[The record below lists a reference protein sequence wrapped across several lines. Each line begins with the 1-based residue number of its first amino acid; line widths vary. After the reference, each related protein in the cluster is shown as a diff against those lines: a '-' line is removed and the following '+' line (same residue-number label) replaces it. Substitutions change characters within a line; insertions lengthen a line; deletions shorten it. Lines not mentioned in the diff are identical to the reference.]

1 MAKTKT
7 TTILDYG
14 SIYDRS
20 SFIHF
25 PAYYAQ
31 LTGKVASIINVF
43 NIDQKPLK
51 DRLLNK
57 YEIEEYNII
66 QSREYIPAVQSI
78 RNVISIVE
86 VKPHLFVQ
94 LSFHQNSLDIYYNP
108 DVPQREVDDLLNFI
122 LIYARKPKQTTT
134 IGLIV
139 NGSEGL
145 AVRKFEMAEMNLD
158 ISSNYNDD
166 FAEFDDVVVGS
177 LNKKDKG
184 IVLLHGKPGTGKTS
198 YIRSL
203 LSRVNKRFIYLPPD
217 MSNYLSE
224 PSFINFLSRQAN
236 TVLVIED
243 AEQVLQERQGGGRSS
258 ISNLL
263 NLSDGLLSDCLKI
276 QVICTFNAQLTK
288 IDKALLRKGRIIAK
302 YEFLPLS
309 VKKSNALLENLGTEF
324 RTDKPMTLAEIFNH
338 DEKEFTGETKGE
350 KLGFSWAV

>member
-1 MAKTKT
+1 MAKTKL
-7 TTILDYG
+7 IPIKDFG

-25 PAYYAQ
+25 PAFYAQ
-31 LTGKVASIINVF
+31 LTGTVASVINVF

-51 DRLLNK
+51 NCLLIK
-57 YEIEEYNII
+57 YEIGEHNII
-66 QSREYIPAVQSI
+66 ESREYIPSLQEM
-78 RNVISIVE
+78 RNVISIVKI
-86 VKPHLFVQ
+86 KPDLFVQ
-94 LSFHQNSLDIYYNP
+94 FSFHQNSVDIFFNH
-108 DVPQREVDDLLNFI
+108 DVSKEDVDDLLNFI
-122 LIYARKPKQTTT
+122 LIYTKKPKEITT
-134 IGLIV
+134 IGLIID
-139 NGSEGL
+139 SSDGL
-145 AVRKFEMAEMNLD
+145 TVRKFEVSHMELD
-158 ISSNYNDD
+158 NGNYNDD
-166 FAEFDDVVVGS
+166 FPEFDKYVLSRLTD
-177 LNKKDKG
+177 KAKG
-184 IVLLHGKPGTGKTS
+184 IILLHGSPGTGKTS

-243 AEQVLQERQGGGRSS
+243 AEQVLQERKSSGRSA

-276 QVICTFNAQLTK
+276 QIICTFNAELTK

-309 VKKSNALLENLGTEF
+309 ENKSNTLLESLHTGMRTE
-324 RTDKPMTLAEIFNH
+324 KPMTLAEIFNH